1 MTRQIAYESMSAYKP
16 RLPSDNA
23 YDYYIS
29 ATRQLKSSEAFTG
42 NQPPTHEEVRWVE
55 HNQSAFNTLRQG
67 YNRRYQW
74 PFAETSMWFRFD
86 ELARLRKLAR
96 LVNTRIRWAIAAK
109 DGMDALNDWRIGFKM
124 ARDMQGDLLLVY
136 LVGVVIERVVH
147 EPIIREMDFFSAQEC
162 RELARTLIESER
174 TPDRIG
180 TVVEGELKLA
190 LRTIDSLLTEQ
201 GINLEELDLVGD
213 LILSSARE
221 SDPET
226 QQTTERLRQ
235 EIQRLQKQPAAYQQ
249 LRHNLRR
256 EISHTFQAF
265 ADSLTLQGGRYCPM
279 PTKEYDTNTL
289 FGYLVEIFIPPL
301 SMVAQRYWETRTRRR
316 LMIAHL
322 LLREYYLREGRYPAS
337 LDELNLQEL
346 AIDPFSGRPLI
357 YRRTGDRYQLY
368 SVGSDGKDDGGHN
381 PEPGPGAEPPRDLFL
396 VRGGWR

>member
-1 MTRQIAYESMSAYKP
+1 MSRQIAYESMSAYKP
-16 RLPSDNA
+16 RLPSNNA

-29 ATRQLKSSEAFTG
+29 AARQLKSSKAFTG
-42 NQPPTHEEVRWVE
+42 NQPPTHEEVRWIE
-55 HNQSAFNTLRQG
+55 RNQGAFNTLRQG
-67 YNRRYQW
+67 CNRRYHW
-74 PFAETSMWFRFD
+74 PFAETSMWFLFD
-86 ELARLRKLAR
+86 ELARLRELAR

-109 DGMDALNDWRIGFKM
+109 DGMDAVNDWRIGFKM
-124 ARDMQGDLLLVY
+124 ASDIQGDLILVY
-136 LVGVVIERVVH
+136 LVGVAIESVVH
-147 EPIIREMDFFSAQEC
+147 APIIREMDFFSAHEC

-190 LRTIDSLLTEQ
+190 LRTMDSLLTEQ
-201 GINLEELDLVGD
+201 GINLEDLDLVGG
-213 LILSSARE
+213 LIPSSEE

-226 QQTTERLRQ
+226 QRTAERLRQ

-256 EISHTFQAF
+256 EISHAFQAF
-265 ADSLTLQGGRYCPM
+265 ADSLTLQGGRYRPM
-279 PTKEYDTNTL
+279 LAKEYDTNTL
-289 FGYLVEIFIPPL
+289 FGYLMETLVPTLPGI
-301 SMVAQRYWETRTRRR
+301 AQRYWETRTRRR